1 MPAPKLAVALHIYYE
16 DMWPMIAAYLRNIP
30 PGFDLFVTCRDEIE
44 ADLRAAVAADF
55 PKAEVIALPNVGM
68 DVIPFIQLCRMRGLH
83 RYRAVLKL
91 HTKNRKSDLRR
102 QQGDLM
108 FEGLCGTPELV
119 SEILDV
125 FDHDHNAG
133 MVGGAFQVRSANALM
148 YGNRAKVADL
158 MHLLGMQVFDWP
170 FFTGTM
176 FWIAGPLLAGLAE
189 HADALTEAASAEAAV
204 GSGKDG
210 TTAHALERMFGGLP
224 KAARRTTYVT
234 DRRDASSKRHLVLP
248 IEKHGPCNDR
258 CYLESGSTDTLNR
271 VLSSAKQVAVVA
283 RSPLFDASY
292 YVAAAGSKFVPGMDP
307 AYHFYV
313 YGDLIAVDPSA
324 DFNVMFYLAMRP
336 DVLRKNICSLQHYEH
351 HGKKERVPKTPR
363 GGDWIEAATRA
374 QVFDPEWYAGKYP
387 DAAMLGLEPAEHY
400 TKFGRFM
407 GRKPSEVFDADAIPA
422 ITADIRPEDQLSYY
436 MANIRQDEARTYET
450 IRRASSNGDYDFAST
465 CDGLVNS
472 VYGVTPAILE
482 TRATYQTIEG
492 NWAKA
497 EKLWNLYWAERKVK
511 GLRSRQ
517 RNSITSFDRAS
528 NSDLF
533 EDCPSGPSMRTRH
546 GQRICIY
553 TTLFGDIDD
562 LVPVIAPVEG
572 VDYICFTDRPRAE
585 CGWRQVICDPGL
597 DSPNL
602 NAKTFKILPHKY
614 LVEYDYSMFV
624 DANTLFLGNVERLIE
639 ICLQGGDW
647 VMFQHP
653 LRDDVFLEGCAILG
667 HLRHAPEKILAQI
680 RHYAEQ
686 GLPRESGMIEASFIW
701 RRHAA
706 ADVAAF
712 MEAWWQ
718 EITTR
723 SSRDQLS
730 LGYLL
735 WKTGQKPKVLP
746 EIVGTSRANRFF
758 FKLPH
763 RDGKNLHQPPRRIA
777 ARGIDFVFAPEHRAT
792 GSTFLRG
799 EQLSSLIAANQSG
812 REVRFTPQTD
822 QKGRILVLTK
832 GFLKT
837 AAPEMLERMAKDN
850 VLIADFVDEPPNPAL
865 VEHLDALMASSLIG
879 YRDYLMR
886 FPETQAF
893 HVTHHVDLRIARREA
908 PRRDFAAGYFGE
920 LVNTVIDD
928 DISRHVAF
936 NLVDTSKQSD
946 DWLKQIEGFSFHYA
960 LRRTRGI
967 DGAKP
972 FLKGFVAAHCAANM
986 MIQSNAGDAG
996 YYLGDD
1002 YPYLLPETCTNAEIV
1017 EALRFAR
1024 ESFGG
1029 PEWHRGMEIM
1039 RHVRARSDRA
1049 HVTGEFD
1056 RMIANF

>member
-30 PGFDLFVTCRDEIE
+30 PGFDLFVTCRDEIAPGLE
-44 ADLRAAVAADF
+44 GAVFADF
-55 PKAEVIALPNVGM
+55 PKAEVIALPNIGM
-68 DVIPFIQLCRMRGLH
+68 DVIPFIQLCRLRGLH

-119 SEILDV
+119 AEILDV
-125 FDHDHNAG
+125 FDRDHNAG

-224 KAARRTTYVT
+224 KAARRSTYVT
-234 DRRDASSKRHLVLP
+234 DRCDASGKRHLVVP
-248 IEKHGPCNDR
+248 IEMHGPCNDWR
-258 CYLESGSTDTLNR
+258 YLQSESTD
-271 VLSSAKQVAVVA
+271 AVA
-283 RSPLFDASY
+283 RVAGAAKGCDAIRKSGLFDAAHYARTSAR
-292 YVAAAGSKFVPGMDP
+292 VVVPGMDP
-307 AYHFYV
+307 IYHFYLF
-313 YGDLIAVDPSA
+313 GDLFGSDPSPL
-324 DFNVMFYLAMRP
+324 FNVNFYLAHRP
-336 DVLRKNICSLQHYEH
+336 DVSRRKLCSFHHYIQFGSKEDVPALPTMALWIAAAAKKGLFNAQFYHDTYPDVDRTGLSPQEHYE
-351 HGKKERVPKTPR
+351 K
-363 GGDWIEAATRA
+363 I
-374 QVFDPEWYAGKYP
+374 
-387 DAAMLGLEPAEHY
+387 
-400 TKFGRFM
+400 GRFL
-407 GRKPSEVFDADAIPA
+407 GRRTSRSLDMAEIPTLGHTVA
-422 ITADIRPEDQLSYY
+422 PENRLAYY
-436 MANIRQDEARTYET
+436 MAHIQRDEGLLYDAITK
-450 IRRASSNGDYDFAST
+450 ASSEGDYEFVAT
-465 CDGLVNS
+465 CANLLS
-472 VYGVTPAILE
+472 SRFGVTPAVLE
-482 TRATYQTIEG
+482 GEATHATI
-492 NWAKA
+492 
-497 EKLWNLYWAERKVK
+497 
-511 GLRSRQ
+511 
-517 RNSITSFDRAS
+517 
-528 NSDLF
+528 NSDWDAAAAIWETYWQKRKIEAQPNRHRRTITKIDRPTRRNAEAF
-533 EDCPSGPSMRTRH
+533 EPVAPGGGARA
-546 GQRICIY
+546 GLRICIY

-585 CGWRQVICDPGL
+585 CGWRQVICDPGME
-597 DSPNL
+597 SPNL
-602 NAKTFKILPHKY
+602 NAKTFKILPHKH
-614 LVEYDYSMFV
+614 LAEYDYSMFV

-653 LRDDVFLEGCAILG
+653 LRDDVYLEGCAIIG

-706 ADVAAF
+706 ADVASF

-799 EQLSSLIAANQSG
+799 EQLSALVAANQPG
-812 REVRFTPQTD
+812 REVRFTPDTD
-822 QKGRILVLTK
+822 QQGRILVLTK

-837 AAPEMLERMAKDN
+837 TAPEVLERMARDN

-865 VEHLDALMASSLIG
+865 VEHVDALMASSLLG
-879 YRDYLMR
+879 YRDYMMR

-893 HVTHHVDLRIARREA
+893 HVTHHVDLRIARPEA

-928 DISRHVAF
+928 DISRQVAF

-946 DWLKQIEGFSFHYA
+946 DWLKQIGGFSFHYA
-960 LRRTRGI
+960 LRRSRGI

-1002 YPYLLPETCTNAEIV
+1002 YPYLLPEGCTNAEIL

-1029 PEWHRGMEIM
+1029 PDWQRGMDIM

-1056 RMIANF
+1056 RMIAQF